1 MVKQVRI
8 GRDGKIVDADR
19 TVSTTKDPGK
29 GGPDLVHWITL
40 GGGNYVIS
48 FQNSPFRPGAQ
59 KIAVPGGAETVTQS
73 IGRYKYDVLDS
84 NGNVLDD
91 PDVIIDS

>member
-19 TVSTTKDPGK
+19 TVKTTKDPNK
-29 GGPDLVHWITL
+29 GGPDQVHWITL
-40 GGGNYVIS
+40 GGGNYTIS
-48 FQNSPFRPGAQ
+48 FQDSPFQPGSQ
-59 KIAVPGGAETVTQS
+59 KIAVPGGAQTVSQGT
-73 IGRYKYDVLDS
+73 REYKYDVLDS
-84 NGNVLDD
+84 SGAVVDD